1 MLVIEMGT
9 VEEQVL
15 GMGCKGSPVATLSLK
30 GPLHI
35 QAEMSSWRLEL
46 VEEPR
51 RVVRGHV
58 DYLRPQ
64 VLGMPLADRK
74 RKRVKGRVLGS
85 SSIKLLSRGVGTG
98 KGNRKGRGKKWENMR
113 SSKGK
118 IQGERC

>member
-1 MLVIEMGT
+1 MIDMGT

-35 QAEMSSWRLEL
+35 RAEMSSWRLEL

-58 DYLRPQ
+58 DYLKPHVDYLKCLLQ
-64 VLGMPLADRK
+64 TEN
-74 RKRVKGRVLGS
+74 GRG
-85 SSIKLLSRGVGTG
+85 SRGESWGPPALNRSAEVSELAKETERVEG
-98 KGNRKGRGKKWENMR
+98 KNGRA
-113 SSKGK
+113 
-118 IQGERC
+118 

>member
-1 MLVIEMGT
+1 MGT

-58 DYLRPQ
+58 DYLKCLLQ
-64 VLGMPLADRK
+64 TEN
-74 RKRVKGRVLGS
+74 GRG
-85 SSIKLLSRGVGTG
+85 SRGESWGPPAL
-98 KGNRKGRGKKWENMR
+98 NRSAEVSELAKETERVEGKKWESMR